1 MKRKKNTIKN
11 RIKKFIHRDNM
22 RFKKSNWT
30 KSQQKRH

>member
-1 MKRKKNTIKN
+1 
-11 RIKKFIHRDNM
+11 M